1 MCNANRIYTQKFFL
15 KTLQEKNEQ
24 NVKNRMLEKAQKI
37 EKTLGYRNNFSFF
50 RLEKRPFCRLQTLKQ
65 CPLLHV

>member
-1 MCNANRIYTQKFFL
+1 MTKNANRIYTQKFFL

-37 EKTLGYRNNFSFF
+37 EKNFGVS
-50 RLEKRPFCRLQTLKQ
+50 KQ
-65 CPLLHV
+65 L

>member
-15 KTLQEKNEQ
+15 KTLQEKNEK

-37 EKTLGYRNNFSFF
+37 EKNFGVS
-50 RLEKRPFCRLQTLKQ
+50 KQ
-65 CPLLHV
+65 L

>member
-1 MCNANRIYTQKFFL
+1 MGNANRIYTQKFFL

-37 EKTLGYRNNFSFF
+37 EKNFGVS
-50 RLEKRPFCRLQTLKQ
+50 KQ
-65 CPLLHV
+65 L